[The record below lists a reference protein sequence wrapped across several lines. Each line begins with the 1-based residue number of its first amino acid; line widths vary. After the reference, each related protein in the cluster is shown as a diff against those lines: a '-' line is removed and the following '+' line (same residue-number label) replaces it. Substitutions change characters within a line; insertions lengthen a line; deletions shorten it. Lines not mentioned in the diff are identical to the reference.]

1 MPSLPAVWSDGQVS
15 LAGLMSMQWARQ
27 ELHLTSVEY
36 LGLAILIAYVVV
48 YMVGRRRNY
57 QIAQGFIVGRV
68 HELFCSRFL

>member
-1 MPSLPAVWSDGQVS
+1 
-15 LAGLMSMQWARQ
+15 MQWARQ

-48 YMVGRRRNY
+48 YVMGRRRNY